1 VKQSFVGVVGGLIVA
16 WSLAWCAWSVASP
29 APSGAARAVIDDCTA
44 HGRLVHRHSATA
56 LRQALAAL
64 PQEVREYSDCE
75 RVIRRALKRPGAG
88 VGRRAGADRVGAVF
102 RDCADEVLDRRFPQ
116 RTLRRALRHMPADL
130 REYSRCEQVVRREL
144 RQGR

>member
-1 VKQSFVGVVGGLIVA
+1 VNRSIVGVVASLVVT
-16 WSLAWCAWSVASP
+16 WSLVWSAWSVASP

-64 PQEVREYSDCE
+64 PQDVREYSDCE

-88 VGRRAGADRVGAVF
+88 AGRRPGPDRVGAVF

-130 REYSRCEQVVRREL
+130 REYSRCEQVIRREL
-144 RQGR
+144 RQRR